1 MMVMALLAIGTAW
14 GVISWVTSLS
24 LSLMIILA
32 QVISVGQ
39 VFCMFSMAKT
49 FKAERVEEFSK
60 WLNLYALGEAVLIL
74 LLVIRLFGVDFDFFG
89 YIYHIIAVVNTFWL
103 FAAKKSMKANGGKN
117 EYDSMETV
125 V

>member
-1 MMVMALLAIGTAW
+1 
-14 GVISWVTSLS
+14 
-24 LSLMIILA
+24 
-32 QVISVGQ
+32 
-39 VFCMFSMAKT
+39 MFSMAKT